1 MSTEERNKET
11 KGYEED
17 GPEAEYAIARLMSYA
32 IGGIGFF
39 LIFLKLMEP
48 F

>member
-1 MSTEERNKET
+1 MSMETDKET
-11 KGYEED
+11 KGSEESIPD
-17 GPEAEYAIARLMSYA
+17 GEYAIARLMSYA

-39 LIFLKLMEP
+39 LIFLKLLEP